1 MLLNCGVEKTLQSPL
16 DWKEIKNWSWS
27 SNKGSEEPTH
37 WKRPWCWER
46 LKAGGEGAEDE
57 MVGWHQQLNG
67 LEFEQTQGANSTEGL
82 KDRESW
88 CAAVHQVSKSRTQLS
103 DWTTTKRGFHASA
116 CILRFFFLTCFWP
129 CWIFI
134 AACKLSLV
142 AASGASLVSEHR
154 L

>member
-16 DWKEIKNWSWS
+16 DWKEIKNWNWS

-57 MVGWHQQLNG
+57 MVGWHHQLNG
-67 LEFEQTQGANSTEGL
+67 LECEQTPGANSTEGL

-103 DWTTTKRGFHASA
+103 DWTTTERGFHASA
-116 CILRFFFLTCFWP
+116 WILRFFLTCFWL